1 MNTKTLLIYSLVLA
15 LAAVEI
21 LFLRRRIES
30 KVQAGAM
37 TRVVA
42 NKQLSYQ
49 WRLLTWLTVIF
60 LVGGIGSLI
69 NKL

>member
-1 MNTKTLLIYSLVLA
+1 
-15 LAAVEI
+15 
-21 LFLRRRIES
+21 
-30 KVQAGAM
+30 M